1 MRPGPLFI
9 AVLAIAVASP
19 IAGAVLTQTASS
31 PQAAVDELLAAD
43 RAFSAAAA
51 KTDAVSGMSA
61 MFAPEVIVPVPGN
74 VFAEGRDKAVE
85 ALRANPDNAKSRA
98 DWTPVRGGISA
109 DGQHGFT
116 FGFMTLHR
124 PDGTDMPIKYLSYW
138 IKGPAGW
145 RVAAYK
151 RRPRPAGEVST
162 ALMAASLPGRLI
174 APLTDAGVI
183 AQHRASLED
192 AERSFSRDAQTMGIG
207 PAFEQYG
214 SADAMNMGGPTDA
227 GFVIG
232 SAAIG
237 RNVGAGSPPN
247 TSPVVWAPDVN
258 AFVASSGDLGVTFGY
273 IRVKTNGPDGKPPA
287 PIPFFTIW
295 HRAAAPAPWRYIAE

>member
-1 MRPGPLFI
+1 MALNAKIQDLTPFVIVGALL
-9 AVLAIAVASP
+9 LAQP
-19 IAGAVLTQTASS
+19 S

-43 RAFSAAAA
+43 RAFSTAAA
-51 KTDAVSGMSA
+51 KTDVVTGLTA
-61 MFAPEVIVPVPGN
+61 MFAPDVIVPVPGN
-74 VFAEGRDKAVE
+74 VFADGRDKAAE
-85 ALRANPDNAKSRA
+85 ALRANPDNAKSRV

-109 DGQHGFT
+109 DGRHGFT
-116 FGFMTLHR
+116 FGYMTLHR
-124 PDGTDMPIKYLSYW
+124 PDGTDVPIKYLAYW
-138 IKGPAGW
+138 IKSRDGW

-162 ALMAASLPGRLI
+162 SLMTPSLPAQLI
-174 APLTDAGVI
+174 APATDARAI
-183 AQHRASLED
+183 AKHRASLED

-227 GFVIG
+227 GFVVG

-247 TSPVVWAPDVN
+247 TSPVVWAPDHN
-258 AFVASSGDLGVTFGY
+258 AFVASSGDLGVTFGF
-273 IRVKTNGPDGKPPA
+273 IRAKEAAADGKPQT
-287 PIPFFTIW
+287 PIPFFTVW
-295 HRAAAPAPWRYIAE
+295 RRASATAPWKYIAE